1 MTRRLR
7 AAVIAVLLVPLPVL
21 AVPRPP
27 EPQLAPGSV
36 SPLPSFVR
44 KVEPSVIGLR
54 VKASPAAL
62 SSQRLGTQR
71 AGSAVIFDARGYA
84 VTVSYLAI
92 DAERI
97 EAQLRDGRAVGA
109 RLVGVDLE
117 TGLAVVR
124 LDGPGPWPA
133 AELGDSRDL
142 IAGARTG
149 TVGIDEDDDMV
160 HAVTTVDGV
169 RRFSASW
176 EYMLDRAFIVSPSI
190 ASWGGSALVDDHGRL
205 VGIVSLRLGDKPHV
219 NLAIP
224 LEKFLSVK
232 DEIIAGGRVSSRR
245 PRPWLGLQTAGGAD
259 GVVVEGFNEAGPARA
274 AGFRLGD
281 RIIGVDGAR
290 VATQEEFY
298 ERLWR
303 RQAGDTIDVAVRR
316 GASERVIS
324 VRSMDRYSLYRTS
337 Q

>member
-7 AAVIAVLLVPLPVL
+7 AAMIAVLLVPLPVL

-27 EPQLAPGSV
+27 EPRLAPGSV

-62 SSQRLGTQR
+62 SSQRLGAQR

-124 LDGPGPWPA
+124 LDGPGPWPV

-224 LEKFLSVK
+224 LEKFLPVK